1 MFLLPPCNSVLILD
15 VKQANYLAK
24 MWKTTWMNQLDSDDI
39 TENRFLS
46 TGSAYWLDYIF
57 PRDIEEILCV
67 PSFSN
72 NDFDE
77 FDDQDKLS
85 DDTDEGYNDDDD
97 EREY

>member
-1 MFLLPPCNSVLILD
+1 MS
-15 VKQANYLAK
+15 
-24 MWKTTWMNQLDSDDI
+24 QLDSDDI
-39 TENRFLS
+39 TENRCLPI
-46 TGSAYWLDYIF
+46 GSAYWLDYIF
-57 PRDIEEILCV
+57 PRDIEEILRM